1 LRGGRLLS
9 WHSKCLGL
17 LHHASSASEPETHRR
32 GKGKGHVRPVQDV
45 GAYIVALSILMFAW
59 SVFKTWEPPIQG
71 RRAVATQIIE
81 TSVPVNTVLPTQVA
95 SE

>member
-1 LRGGRLLS
+1 MS
-9 WHSKCLGL
+9 DQFK
-17 LHHASSASEPETHRR
+17 T
-32 GKGKGHVRPVQDV
+32 V

-71 RRAVATQIIE
+71 RRAAATRIIE
-81 TSVPVNTVLPTQVA
+81 TSAPVNTILPAQVA

>member
-1 LRGGRLLS
+1 MS
-9 WHSKCLGL
+9 DQFK
-17 LHHASSASEPETHRR
+17 T
-32 GKGKGHVRPVQDV
+32 V

-71 RRAVATQIIE
+71 RRAVATQTIE
-81 TSVPVNTVLPTQVA
+81 TSAPVNTVLPTQVA